1 MKIITRAPQRHVITH
16 LAHGPATVNRPVW
29 AFDETICAE
38 VKDEDGKTY
47 VVGFTRAELLKMLEL
62 ALGEKP

>member
-1 MKIITRAPQRHVITH
+1 MKIITKAPQRTVHTPI
-16 LAHGPATVNRPVW
+16 AHGPMTVSRAVW
-29 AFDETICAE
+29 AFDEAICAE

-62 ALGEKP
+62 ALGETK